1 MIQKEF
7 ARSKDQTQYH
17 IPFLLEGAVFGEWER
32 FFWLKGTCLS
42 KVKQSLQRPS
52 DFQKMPRKIMEEI
65 SGQANDLFSE
75 EWCLVGTGLERWQVK
90 ETRDDERRFH
100 EV

>member
-32 FFWLKGTCLS
+32 FSWLKGTCLS

-52 DFQKMPRKIMEEI
+52 DFQKCQGKSWKKFLAKQMTSSAK
-65 SGQANDLFSE
+65 SGVLLALG
-75 EWCLVGTGLERWQVK
+75 W
-90 ETRDDERRFH
+90 RDGR
-100 EV
+100 

>member
-1 MIQKEF
+1 MCILQHSGYSNISDWH
-7 ARSKDQTQYH
+7 AIGHSALLNDRSKDQTQYH

-65 SGQANDLFSE
+65 SGQAN
-75 EWCLVGTGLERWQVK
+75 
-90 ETRDDERRFH
+90 
-100 EV
+100 